1 MSSGNADRRR
11 LMPSTPIEEHRLG
24 RRRVFVKRDDLCSRA
39 PAPPLG
45 KLRGLEPL
53 ISRLV
58 AQGATTIGCWDT
70 RVSKL
75 GQGLAALAR
84 DFDGLTSIVCYP
96 QLKNG
101 PIPAPVLSAR
111 QLGAEIVP
119 MRGNH
124 VSICFAQ
131 ATRIVSRRGGVMIPF
146 GMDCPESVAAIADE
160 ARRVPP
166 AILRN
171 GTVVVSCGSGVTLA
185 GLLQGFDPA
194 PRRVVGVSSGRSL
207 GRLRQCLEK
216 HLNHVPANVTLIAAS
231 EPYESVPTLDCP
243 FPTHPNYDLK
253 AWKYLVE
260 HLESLTPPLLFWN
273 IGA

>member
-1 MSSGNADRRR
+1 MCSGNADRRT
-11 LMPSTPIEEHRLG
+11 MISSTPIEQHRLG
-24 RRRVFVKRDDLCSRA
+24 RRRVFVKRDDLCSRP

-58 AQGATTIGCWDT
+58 ALGATTIGCWDT

-84 DFDGLTSIVCYP
+84 DFDGITSVVCYP

-101 PIPAPVLSAR
+101 TIPEPVKQAE
-111 QLGAEIVP
+111 QLRAVIVP

-124 VSICFAQ
+124 VSICFTQ
-131 ATRIVSRRGGVMIPF
+131 ATRIVNQRGGVMIPF
-146 GMDCPESVAAIADE
+146 GMDCTESVVAIAAE
-160 ARRVPP
+160 ARRVPA

-207 GRLRQCLEK
+207 ARLRQCLHK
-216 HLNHVPANVTLIAAS
+216 YLNNVPSNVTLIPAS
-231 EPYESVPTLDCP
+231 QPYESVPILDCP
-243 FPTHPNYDLK
+243 FPAHPNYDLK
-253 AWKYLVE
+253 AWKYLVD